1 MARAQDL
8 IEQAYRQFV
17 EEMPAL
23 ERLKLVIRLELR
35 GKGDLQIYRVQTP
48 GPTISKADPP
58 DARIEVSLPR
68 SHFNQLVDDGSL
80 KHWHDAYDH
89 GDVKVGGDP
98 DVVKLLGTVI
108 AKHEAR
114 ARLKRVR

>member
-1 MARAQDL
+1 LASAKEL
-8 IEQAYRQFV
+8 IEQAYRQFAG
-17 EEMPAL
+17 EMPAL

-35 GKGDLQIYRVQTP
+35 GKGDVQIYRVATP
-48 GPTISKADPP
+48 GPEVTKTDPT
-58 DARIEVSLPR
+58 DARVNVALPR
-68 SHFNQLVDDGSL
+68 AQFNELVAEGSL
-80 KHWHDAYDH
+80 SRWHEAHDH